1 MTESIT
7 QPPNRE
13 FECHEFFREKH
24 LTARKQAGIVN
35 ARHEHIREV
44 DYIISHVFSL
54 VNLILIWRRVKMH
67 SVNSMAANFGKYDLD
82 VSAVGMRSISETD
95 IKLPY
100 TGVLPVQMSA
110 SSGAYVYLNV
120 QLAQGA
126 RLVLVAH
133 GKGKDIKR
141 PLEASSEEIIA
152 LLDGF
157 FKQNQDATGLAQYWL
172 GVWQAHYTEW
182 RKIVTGPD
190 RLLTILSSLSV
201 TDREFLCKHM
211 MDVPATE

>member
-1 MTESIT
+1 M
-7 QPPNRE
+7 
-13 FECHEFFREKH
+13 
-24 LTARKQAGIVN
+24 
-35 ARHEHIREV
+35 HI
-44 DYIISHVFSL
+44 
-54 VNLILIWRRVKMH
+54 
-67 SVNSMAANFGKYDLD
+67 VNSMAANFGKYDLD
-82 VSAVGMRSISETD
+82 VSAVGMRSISETE

-100 TGVLPVQMSA
+100 TGV
-110 SSGAYVYLNV
+110 LNV

>member
-1 MTESIT
+1 M
-7 QPPNRE
+7 
-13 FECHEFFREKH
+13 
-24 LTARKQAGIVN
+24 
-35 ARHEHIREV
+35 HI
-44 DYIISHVFSL
+44 
-54 VNLILIWRRVKMH
+54 
-67 SVNSMAANFGKYDLD
+67 VNSMAANFGKYDLD

-190 RLLTILSSLSV
+190 RLLTNLRSRRP
-201 TDREFLCKHM
+201 TR
-211 MDVPATE
+211 

>member
-1 MTESIT
+1 M
-7 QPPNRE
+7 
-13 FECHEFFREKH
+13 
-24 LTARKQAGIVN
+24 
-35 ARHEHIREV
+35 HI
-44 DYIISHVFSL
+44 
-54 VNLILIWRRVKMH
+54 
-67 SVNSMAANFGKYDLD
+67 VNSMAANFGKYDLD

-110 SSGAYVYLNV
+110 SSGAYVYLNI

-152 LLDGF
+152 LLDEF

-172 GVWQAHYTEW
+172 GVWQAHYSAIQIGEAAEARIQIGKRIFW
-182 RKIVTGPD
+182 NVEKIKSY
-190 RLLTILSSLSV
+190 INSISV
-201 TDREFLCKHM
+201 
-211 MDVPATE
+211 

>member
-1 MTESIT
+1 M
-7 QPPNRE
+7 
-13 FECHEFFREKH
+13 
-24 LTARKQAGIVN
+24 
-35 ARHEHIREV
+35 HI
-44 DYIISHVFSL
+44 
-54 VNLILIWRRVKMH
+54 
-67 SVNSMAANFGKYDLD
+67 VNSMAANFGKYDLD

-141 PLEASSEEIIA
+141 PLEASSE
-152 LLDGF
+152 
-157 FKQNQDATGLAQYWL
+157 
-172 GVWQAHYTEW
+172 W

>member
-1 MTESIT
+1 M
-7 QPPNRE
+7 
-13 FECHEFFREKH
+13 K
-24 LTARKQAGIVN
+24 K
-35 ARHEHIREV
+35 
-44 DYIISHVFSL
+44 
-54 VNLILIWRRVKMH
+54 ILKVLL
-67 SVNSMAANFGKYDLD
+67 SM
-82 VSAVGMRSISETD
+82 R
-95 IKLPY
+95 
-100 TGVLPVQMSA
+100 
-110 SSGAYVYLNV
+110 AYVYLNV

-157 FKQNQDATGLAQYWL
+157 FKQNRDATGLAQYWL

>member
-1 MTESIT
+1 M
-7 QPPNRE
+7 
-13 FECHEFFREKH
+13 
-24 LTARKQAGIVN
+24 
-35 ARHEHIREV
+35 HI
-44 DYIISHVFSL
+44 
-54 VNLILIWRRVKMH
+54 
-67 SVNSMAANFGKYDLD
+67 VNSMAANFGNYDLD

-201 TDREFLCKHM
+201 TDREFLCKQHCSPDNCAVDSRSQIRNLSNQM
-211 MDVPATE
+211 QIPAPSCLGIRCLLPDHVRCP